1 MSTFN
6 HLCEDKKSKKCF
18 ALKWIIWRI
27 IKDSIMT
34 LIVFSYRHDFILTEF
49 DETELL
55 SSNYLL
61 QGRFISSFYLEWHL
75 IYYYVNY
82 LNLIHAT
89 IFPRQEY
96 NNFQPI
102 IWGRHWHSCG
112 KSEYSWYY
120 AIYLAFMYGTL

>member
-1 MSTFN
+1 MICFKVDNMKDNKGLDHDINRFQLSTRLHFN
-6 HLCEDKKSKKCF
+6 
-18 ALKWIIWRI
+18 RI
-27 IKDSIMT
+27 RCI
-34 LIVFSYRHDFILTEF
+34 
-49 DETELL
+49 TELL
-55 SSNYLL
+55 GSNYLL

-82 LNLIHAT
+82 LNLIQAT

-96 NNFQPI
+96 NGFQPI
-102 IWGRHWHSCG
+102 IWGRHRYSGG